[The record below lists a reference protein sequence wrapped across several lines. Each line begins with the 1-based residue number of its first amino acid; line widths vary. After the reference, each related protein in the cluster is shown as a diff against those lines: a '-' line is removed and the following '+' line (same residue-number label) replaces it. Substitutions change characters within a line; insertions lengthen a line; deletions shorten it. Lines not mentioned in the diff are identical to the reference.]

1 MATYEGKW
9 RCVRCST
16 VNLGRFVNCQTCG
29 VKRDDDVKFFLDDDA
44 PEVTDAEQLRQANA
58 GADWVC
64 QYCGGN
70 NRAFDSRCTSCG
82 NTRSTEDKQLIEETL
97 GVDDWSEEAQKAT
110 ATSTFPTSA
119 NFQAALPK
127 TSFFKTRL
135 FKVGLLSLGILAPF
149 FIILFGV
156 LVYVSTLSYPVDVE
170 VTGLEWQRSIATE
183 EYRTVTETAWEG
195 QVPTGVRVQSSERA
209 LHHTDQVPTGSR
221 QVPETYSEQVSDGT
235 ERYVCGRK
243 NKKNGYFEDV
253 YCTRTKYKT
262 VTKTRTRSETIYQG
276 VPVYRTRYT
285 YLVDK
290 WMPAGE
296 KATSGTDFSPQWA
309 TVAVDNVRTRES
321 GRKESYNLVCKEL
334 GGKNKLLKIK
344 LTPETWS
351 KFQNG
356 MRLHGKIN
364 FFGSLVSIDEL
375 PNDE

>member
-16 VNLGRFVNCQTCG
+16 VNLGRFLNCQTCG
-29 VKRDDDVKFFLDDDA
+29 VKRDDDVEFFLDDA
-44 PEVTDAEQLRQANA
+44 VPEITDAEQLRQANA

-70 NRAFDSRCTSCG
+70 NRAFDLRCTSCG
-82 NTRSTEDKQLIEETL
+82 NTRSAEDKQLTEETR
-97 GVDDWSEEAQKAT
+97 GIDDWSESRQKA
-110 ATSTFPTSA
+110 AQTSFP
-119 NFQAALPK
+119 NFQKHQPK
-127 TSFFKTRL
+127 TSFLNGRL
-135 FKVGLLSLGILAPF
+135 FKLGLLCLGILAPL

-170 VTGLEWQRSIATE
+170 VTGLEWQRSIAIE

-195 QVPTGVRVQSSERA
+195 QVPANVRVQSSERA

-262 VTKTRTRSETIYQG
+262 VTKTRTRTETIYQS

-285 YLVDK
+285 YLIDK

-296 KATSGTDFSPQWA
+296 KATSGTNFSPQWA
-309 TVAVDNVRTRES
+309 AVTVDNVRTRES
-321 GRKESYNLVCKEL
+321 GRKESYSLVCKEL

-344 LTPETWS
+344 LTPETWP

-356 MRLHGKIN
+356 MRLHAKTN
-364 FFGSLVSIDEL
+364 FFGSLISIDEL
-375 PNDE
+375 PDGTW